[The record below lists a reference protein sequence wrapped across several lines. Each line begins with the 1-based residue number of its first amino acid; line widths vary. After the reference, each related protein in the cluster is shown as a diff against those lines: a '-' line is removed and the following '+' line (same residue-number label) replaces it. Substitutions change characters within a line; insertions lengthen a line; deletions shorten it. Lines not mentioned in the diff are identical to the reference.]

1 MGEINM
7 IKQGLT
13 VGDLINELEK
23 LDKDKTVEV
32 SVTYNG
38 CDHIQK
44 LCSVYDF
51 NDSYFGNGWVTL
63 IGGKCDE

>member
-1 MGEINM
+1 M

-23 LDKDKTVEV
+23 IDKDKPVEV